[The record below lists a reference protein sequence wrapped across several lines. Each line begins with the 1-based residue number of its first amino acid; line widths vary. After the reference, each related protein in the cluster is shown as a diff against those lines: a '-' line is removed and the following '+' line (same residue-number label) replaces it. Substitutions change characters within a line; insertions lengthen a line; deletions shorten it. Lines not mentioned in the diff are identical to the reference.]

1 MTGAVALVAR
11 RPLACAAA
19 DVGQQAPALVVQEL
33 GGRTF
38 DLTAMRGKV
47 VVVNVWA
54 SWCPPCRAEMPVLDA
69 FYRRYHDRG
78 LEMVGLS
85 ADDPHDRGEME
96 KAARTVG
103 YPAAML
109 REAKANGFGAPRT
122 LPITYVVDTNGVVRA
137 TLGKG
142 EPVTEK
148 SLAETVLPLLP
159 SEPVMHPR
167 P

>member
-1 MTGAVALVAR
+1 
-11 RPLACAAA
+11 
-19 DVGQQAPALVVQEL
+19 
-33 GGRTF
+33 
-38 DLTAMRGKV
+38 
-47 VVVNVWA
+47 
-54 SWCPPCRAEMPVLDA
+54 
-69 FYRRYHDRG
+69 
-78 LEMVGLS
+78 MVGLS
-85 ADDPHDRGEME
+85 ADDPHDRAEME

-122 LPITYVVDTNGVVRA
+122 LPITYVVDTNGIVRA
-137 TLGKG
+137 RLGKG

>member
-1 MTGAVALVAR
+1 VTGAVALVAR

-69 FYRRYHDRG
+69 FYRR
-78 LEMVGLS
+78 
-85 ADDPHDRGEME
+85 
-96 KAARTVG
+96 
-103 YPAAML
+103 
-109 REAKANGFGAPRT
+109 
-122 LPITYVVDTNGVVRA
+122 
-137 TLGKG
+137 
-142 EPVTEK
+142 
-148 SLAETVLPLLP
+148 
-159 SEPVMHPR
+159 
-167 P
+167 